1 MSEEEEIERIKKGI
15 YNFDYISEIG
25 YNDFLLISNIKEDFG
40 IVLED
45 ILDLNPELINY
56 VSNINKDNLLLASLR
71 FFNFKLAEYLILNTN
86 INLDY
91 IGKNNLSAFSWSLYR
106 NNEKLCNLILE
117 KNPSIFDIEDFSLSE
132 DKQIKKNIAEKMI
145 NLKQKPYKKKFKVYL
160 ETDFEIIRT
169 LGSGTYG
176 EVFLAKFKEN
186 DKKVSIKK
194 FKFCKDEDAVKE
206 IYFLKFL
213 NSKNISLDIYGIY
226 FKDECIYLVSELL
239 KLTLDNYFTLL
250 NYFDKEEKDNLIK
263 KTFNNLLKCINK
275 MHNNGIIHNDLKGQ
289 NIMIS
294 YNNKVK
300 IIDFG
305 IADFLGVKP
314 SIKNIMEYYAP
325 EYFKAPDFSNI
336 KNIIFIVDEIEVN
349 FEVNRKSYA
358 SDIFSLGRIFCHYYF
373 NDNLKRKKFVIDEE
387 IYESQSDDKYV
398 FNNLKLIE
406 YNVNFNGWIK
416 LLLKNMLR
424 INSLD
429 RLTAK
434 ELIKLLNKSQEKNSF
449 NETNFFNQIIKK
461 KISYKDSSVLETKYL
476 DDIILNYKDFTFL
489 EQKNNL
495 DYKEVISLECDLDS
509 LVSSIIFFSNDNT
522 YELNEYLDIFNI
534 ISNNSSKKI
543 KSLDIMKKELVL
555 YPITTYIQ
563 YILFNLK
570 KEMIK
575 ESEILEI
582 ELFLTENIIKY
593 CFFRNLDIECKIF
606 EIIQLIYL
614 TKYLK
619 FNFITVNKNH
629 ENYRD
634 IKQIIKE
641 NIFD

>member
-1 MSEEEEIERIKKGI
+1 MSEEEEIERIKRGI
-15 YNFDYISEIG
+15 YNFDYISDIG
-25 YNDFLLISNIKEDFG
+25 YNDFLLICNIHENFES
-40 IVLED
+40 ILED
-45 ILDLNPELINY
+45 MLNFNPKLINY
-56 VSNINKDNLLLASLR
+56 ISKVNQDNILLAALR
-71 FFNFKLAEYLILNTN
+71 YSNFKLAEYLILKTN

-91 IGKNNLSAFSWSLYR
+91 IGKNFLSAFSWALHR
-106 NNEKLCNLILE
+106 NNEKICNLILE
-117 KNPSIFDIEDFSLSE
+117 KNPSIFDIDDFELSE
-132 DKQIKKNIAEKMI
+132 NEEIKIKIIKKIINI
-145 NLKQKPYKKKFKVYL
+145 KQKPYKKKFRMYL
-160 ETDFEIIRT
+160 EEDFEIIRT

-176 EVFLAKFKEN
+176 EVFLAKFIQN

-194 FKFCKDEDAVKE
+194 FKFCKDEDAIKE

-213 NSKNISLDIYGIY
+213 NGKNISLDLYGIY

-239 KLTLDNYFTLL
+239 KITLHDYFTLL
-250 NYFDKEEKDNLIK
+250 NYFNDEEKDNLIK
-263 KTFNNLLKCINK
+263 TTFKKLLKCIDK

-305 IADFLGVKP
+305 ISDFLGVKP
-314 SIKNIMEYYAP
+314 SRKNIIEYYAP
-325 EYFKAPDFSNI
+325 EYFKAPDSYDI
-336 KNIIFIVDEIEVN
+336 EIGIFILNERQMN
-349 FEVNRKSYA
+349 FETNRKSYA

-373 NDNLKRKKFVIDEE
+373 NDDLKKKKYVINDE
-387 IYESQSDDKYV
+387 IYENEKYT
-398 FNNLKLIE
+398 NKLIE
-406 YNVNFNGWIK
+406 YKVNFDGWIK

-434 ELIKLLNKSQEKNSF
+434 ELIKLLNDPQEKNTF
-449 NETNFFNQIIKK
+449 NEMNFFNQIIQK
-461 KISYKDSSVLETKYL
+461 KISYRDNSLLETKYL

-489 EQKNNL
+489 EQKNSSKLN
-495 DYKEVISLECDLDS
+495 YKKIISFECDLDS
-509 LVSSIIFFSNDNT
+509 LISSIIFFSNDDT

-555 YPITTYIQ
+555 YPITTYIE

-570 KEMIK
+570 KEIV
-575 ESEILEI
+575 EENEILEI

-593 CFFRNLDIECKIF
+593 CFFRNLNIDCKIF

-614 TKYLK
+614 TKYLE
-619 FNFITVNKNH
+619 FDFITVNKNH
-629 ENYRD
+629 ENYKD
-634 IKQIIKE
+634 IKKIIKE
-641 NIFD
+641 NSFD